1 MIKYIPKLVN
11 PTLSSCKKRLNSYG
25 FLFISSSLCL
35 FDQPPVTGWS
45 KRHNHGDL
53 GLLGQDN
60 QITPNTNLTK

>member
-1 MIKYIPKLVN
+1 MHKLVN

-25 FLFISSSLCL
+25 FLFFRSSPWLYL